1 MGVCIG
7 RLSIKR
13 DFTANLSTKQVTY
26 RSGEDVFDDVSV
38 EVDWA
43 QLILEKTQAHDP

>member
-1 MGVCIG
+1 MVVRIK
-7 RLSIKR
+7 RLSV
-13 DFTANLSTKQVTY
+13 NLLTKHVTY
-26 RSGEDVFDDVSV
+26 RSGEDVLDDMSV